1 MRGILLLVLLLSFPF
16 AVSRAEEPCSE
27 QADFCGPG
35 SVKPAIPGLP
45 AGLFPS
51 RGPVFSADTAASSAP
66 VPAAPVL
73 PSTGK
78 KTSDSGTGSV
88 PAPAQELRAP
98 AAGESGPSL
107 LIFHTYDCP
116 HCREALRWA
125 ASARREY
132 PGLIVEDHEVKLNP
146 RNRELMAAVLAERSE
161 RISGF
166 PTIVV
171 GDRVL
176 VGFSPSRTPGGI
188 KAELDRLYGR
198 QAAGCPAS
206 GEIQV
211 PLLGR
216 IDPASVPL
224 FNFSFTL
231 GLLDGLNPCAM
242 WVLMF
247 LMGLLLYTRSRRRM
261 LFIGAV
267 FVASS
272 GLVYFAFMAAW
283 FNLFLVIGHA
293 RWITAGLGL
302 VAVLMGLVNLKE
314 LFFFKKGFSL
324 MIADGVKAGLAARVR
339 GILDQHGSAAM
350 AVSTVLLAVFVN
362 LIELGCTI
370 GLPAV
375 FTRVLSLRESGLAE
389 KYWYMAIYNAAY
401 VVPLALIV
409 SVFVCTMGRYRMTES
424 HGKVL
429 KGVSGALLLLLG
441 LMMLL
446 RPEALLL

>member
-1 MRGILLLVLLLSFPF
+1 MRGILLSVLLLSFPSVGGF
-16 AVSRAEEPCSE
+16 TEEPCTE

-35 SVKPAIPGLP
+35 TVKPAIPGLP
-45 AGLFPS
+45 ADIFPS
-51 RGPVFSADTAASSAP
+51 RGPVFAADTAVSSAP
-66 VPAAPVL
+66 A
-73 PSTGK
+73 
-78 KTSDSGTGSV
+78 V
-88 PAPAQELRAP
+88 PAPSPGKKPSSSAKSGAPAPAPELRAP
-98 AAGESGPSL
+98 GAEESGPGIM
-107 LIFHTYDCP
+107 IFHTYDCP
-116 HCREALRWA
+116 HCRAALRWA
-125 ASARREY
+125 SSLRREY
-132 PGLIVEDHEVKLNP
+132 PGLALEDYEVKLNP
-146 RNRELMAAVLAERSE
+146 RNREFMAAALAERGE
-161 RISGF
+161 IVSGF

-171 GDRVL
+171 GKRVM
-176 VGFSPSRTPGGI
+176 VGFSPSRTPGEI

-198 QAAGCPAS
+198 PSAGCPAP
-206 GEIQV
+206 EDIQV

-216 IDPASVPL
+216 IDPASVSL
-224 FNFSFTL
+224 LNFSFTL

-261 LFIGAV
+261 LFIGSV
-267 FVASS
+267 FVAAS

-302 VAVLMGLVNLKE
+302 IAVLMGLVNLKE
-314 LFFFKKGFSL
+314 LFFFKKGVSL
-324 MIADGVKAGLAARVR
+324 MIADGAKAGLAAKVR
-339 GILDQHGSAAM
+339 GILNQHGGAAM
-350 AVSTVLLAVFVN
+350 AFSTVLLAVFVN

-375 FTRVLSLRESGLAE
+375 FTRVLALREAGLAE
-389 KYWYMAIYNAAY
+389 KYWYMAVYNAAY
-401 VVPLALIV
+401 IVPLALIV

-441 LMMLL
+441 LLMLL
-446 RPEALLL
+446 KPEALLL

>member
-1 MRGILLLVLLLSFPF
+1 MNMRGILLSVLLLSFPSVGGF
-16 AVSRAEEPCSE
+16 TEEPCTE

-35 SVKPAIPGLP
+35 TVKPAVPGLP
-45 AGLFPS
+45 ADIFPS
-51 RGPVFSADTAASSAP
+51 RGPVFAADTAGSSAL
-66 VPAAPVL
+66 A
-73 PSTGK
+73 
-78 KTSDSGTGSV
+78 V
-88 PAPAQELRAP
+88 PAPSPGKKSSASARSVAPAPAPELRAP
-98 AAGESGPSL
+98 GAAESGPGIM
-107 LIFHTYDCP
+107 IFHTYDCP
-116 HCREALRWA
+116 HCRAALRWA
-125 ASARREY
+125 SSLRREY
-132 PGLIVEDHEVKLNP
+132 PGLVIENYEVKMNP
-146 RNRELMAAVLAERSE
+146 RNRDLMAAVLAERSE

-166 PTIVV
+166 PTIVA
-171 GDRVL
+171 GEKVL
-176 VGFSPSRTPGGI
+176 VGFSPSRTPGEI

-198 QAAGCPAS
+198 PADCPSS

-216 IDPASVPL
+216 IDPAAVSL
-224 FNFSFTL
+224 LNFSFTL

-261 LFIGAV
+261 LFVGSV
-267 FVASS
+267 FVAAS

-324 MIADGVKAGLAARVR
+324 MIADGGKAGLAAKVR
-339 GILDQHGSAAM
+339 GILSQHGGAAM
-350 AVSTVLLAVFVN
+350 TFSTVLLAVFVN

-375 FTRVLSLRESGLAE
+375 FTRVLSLREAGLAE
-389 KYWYMAIYNAAY
+389 KYWYMAVYNAAY

-409 SVFVCTMGRYRMTES
+409 SVFVGTMGRYRMTES

-441 LMMLL
+441 LLMLL